1 MDMAWEQTLASP
13 VVIFIF
19 SLMVSLIIYGIG
31 NKVSVKAEESKGKLS
46 PYACGEDMPAEK
58 APMSIRLYNYAAM
71 FLVLDVVAIIIAL
84 SMKFSFYQ
92 NFVIGSLAITYIILM
107 LISILLVFRRH

>member
-1 MDMAWEQTLASP
+1 MAWEQTLASP
-13 VVIFIF
+13 VVVFIF
-19 SLMVSLIIYGIG
+19 SMAVSLIIYGIG
-31 NKVSVKAEESKGKLS
+31 NKVSIKVKESEGALA
-46 PYACGEDMPAEK
+46 PYACGEDLPAVK

-92 NFVIGSLAITYIILM
+92 NFVIGSLAITYITLM
-107 LISILLVFRRH
+107 LISVLLVFRRH